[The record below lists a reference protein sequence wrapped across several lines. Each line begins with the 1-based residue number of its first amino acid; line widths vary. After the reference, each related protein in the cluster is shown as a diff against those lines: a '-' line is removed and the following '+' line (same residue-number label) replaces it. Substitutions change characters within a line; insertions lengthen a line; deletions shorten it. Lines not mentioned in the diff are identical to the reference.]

1 MELVDNSWYIMS
13 IIATLIF
20 WCISAYYRCRYSL
33 HIIQLEEYK
42 NDSYVNWTKQYGHKL
57 FPRKIT
63 IGFIVTIIVFAAF
76 ILTSTYTKVFGLWLA
91 FVVFWLL
98 VLLFSSSFKTEKAKK
113 DLVYT
118 PRAKRLLVA
127 NFVIYA
133 LEILIVLVIYFF
145 IVKYYRYYYP
155 FILFILSVIYFYIPY
170 NMVLANILVSPLE
183 KRINRY
189 YYNTAYKKVRSFE
202 NLKIVGIT
210 GSYGKT
216 STKFI
221 TAQILEEKFNVLKTP
236 ESYNTP
242 MGISKVIN
250 NTLDDSYEAFVVEM
264 GARRI
269 GEIKE
274 VAQLSNPKI
283 GIITSIGP
291 VHLETFKDMENIAKT
306 KYELIEELPPEG
318 IAIFNYDNEY
328 VRKLADKTFKE
339 KILYG
344 MEDIENLDIF
354 ATDIEVSQFGSS
366 FILGDKEGNKIKCTT
381 KLLGEHNILNLLA
394 GASVGKALGLTF
406 EEIAKGISKVEPI
419 PHRLNIINPGTGII
433 IIDDAFNSNPDGARA
448 ALDVIS
454 QFKEGNKIIVT
465 PGMVELGEQE
475 EKANKDFGKSIA
487 KTCDFAILVG
497 QNRTKP
503 IYEGLIDAGFSK
515 EKIYLVNRLDEATQH
530 IQKIAKPKDVVL
542 FENDLPDTYDE

>member
-1 MELVDNSWYIMS
+1 MKLIDSSWYI
-13 IIATLIF
+13 TLMTVTILF
-20 WCISAYYRCRYSL
+20 WLVSAYFRCRYSL

-42 NDSYVNWTKQYGHKL
+42 TDSYINWMKEYGYKL

-63 IGFIVTIIVFAAF
+63 IGFIATIIVFVAF
-76 ILTSTYTKVFGLWLA
+76 ILISLYTKTFGLWLA
-91 FVVFWLL
+91 FIIFWIGIFAFL
-98 VLLFSSSFKTEKAKK
+98 SSFKTEKAKK
-113 DLVYT
+113 ALVFT
-118 PRAKRLLVA
+118 SRAKRLFVA
-127 NFVIYA
+127 NFVVYIF
-133 LEILIVLVIYFF
+133 EILIILVVYIS
-145 IVKYYRYYYP
+145 VVEHYRFYYP
-155 FILFILSVIYFYIPY
+155 LILLVLSVIYYYIPD
-170 NMVLANILVSPLE
+170 NMVLANILVSPIE
-183 KRINRY
+183 KKINRY
-189 YYNTAYKKVRSFE
+189 YYNMAYKKVRSFE
-202 NLKIVGIT
+202 KLKIVGIT

-221 TAQILEEKFNVLKTP
+221 TAQILEEKYNVLKTP

-250 NTLDDSYEAFVVEM
+250 NTLDETYEAFVVEM
-264 GARRI
+264 GARCI

-274 VAQLSNPKI
+274 VAQLANPQI
-283 GIITSIGP
+283 GVITSIGP

-344 MEDIENLDIF
+344 MEDIEKLDIF

-381 KLLGEHNILNLLA
+381 KLLGEHNISNLLA
-394 GASVGKALGLTF
+394 GAAVGKAMGLTF

-448 ALDVIS
+448 ALNVIS

-475 EKANKDFGKSIA
+475 EEANKDFGRAIA

-497 QNRTKP
+497 ENRTKP
-503 IYEGLIDAGFSK
+503 IYEGLIDLGFSK
-515 EKIYLVNRLDEATQH
+515 DKIIVVNSLDEATQY